1 LPADVERVAVPWSRP
16 WSAAAGD
23 VTSRTADTSGPPPR
37 GRPNKL
43 DGAGRSAAPSY
54 REHDDMEAVALG
66 EKYLAGSQSMEWE
79 YLLVTA
85 RKR

>member
-1 LPADVERVAVPWSRP
+1 
-16 WSAAAGD
+16 
-23 VTSRTADTSGPPPR
+23 
-37 GRPNKL
+37 
-43 DGAGRSAAPSY
+43 
-54 REHDDMEAVALG
+54 MEAVALG